1 MEVDLS
7 LILEKKRKLTYHLL
21 LLDRRRD
28 VFVDVVEN
36 HLDLP
41 ANDRRLVDEIDFHV
55 EAAAESRRQIHRRD
69 VLRQVVLRGRTSE
82 DQTTNRRG
90 LLTDLFVA
98 EDDFSVVVEFRHSSF
113 SHVVVRQFWS
123 FDGSG

>member
-69 VLRQVVLRGRTSE
+69 VLRQVVLGGRTSE